1 MNFLYFILVCITV
14 LIIYLTVIFV
24 IQYYKHVDTDTAK
37 KVLLK
42 YLKKCLSS
50 TPAEPYWGI
59 TIGYDAQNNIHAD
72 VINNVFK
79 ELNQIYRNYYFYD
92 VRHTYHNSI
101 YVFKVTE
108 CIADMSDSDRN
119 TYCQNIC
126 NSIIH
131 KYIQQYYP
139 NFTHIEH
146 LVFTYINNVDLLLY
160 ICIAQNNTGLKLNA
174 HYSNRLYLYFKA
186 KETPVNHSS
195 DIIRKWD

>member
-1 MNFLYFILVCITV
+1 MLVLIIV

-37 KVLLK
+37 KMLLK

-59 TIGYDAQNNIHAD
+59 NIGYDANSNIHAD

-79 ELNQIYRNYYFYD
+79 ELNQIYRNFYFYY
-92 VRHTYHNSI
+92 VRHTQNNSI

-108 CIADMSDSDRN
+108 CIADMTDSDRN
-119 TYCQNIC
+119 IFCQNIC
-126 NSIIH
+126 NSTIH
-131 KYIQQYYP
+131 RYIQQYYP

-146 LVFTYINNVDLLLY
+146 LVFTYIDNDNLLLY
-160 ICIAQNNTGLKLNA
+160 VYIAQNNTGLKINA
-174 HYSNRLYLYFKA
+174 DYSNRLYLYYKA
-186 KETPVNHSS
+186 RETPVNNSI
-195 DIIRKWD
+195 DIIRKWDDDKL